1 MRYEYSCSQ
10 NPNYINRTSHS
21 TPFNDDGGG
30 IPFYLDRHDINC
42 DKNPLSQFALVVN
55 DNRNQIKYDYKCM
68 VPTNTRPLTC
78 RDEGSAPGPGD
89 YLDYLDRHELKCN
102 KDEVISSIKLERM
115 SQAESRYRWKC
126 CKPANPNDPI
136 STPPTST

>member
-1 MRYEYSCSQ
+1 MILIIIIYTC
-10 NPNYINRTSHS
+10 I
-21 TPFNDDGGG
+21 DD
-30 IPFYLDRHDINC
+30 DR
-42 DKNPLSQFALVVN
+42 K
-55 DNRNQIKYDYKCM
+55 RIKYDYKCM

-78 RDEGSAPGPGD
+78 RDEGSVPGPGD